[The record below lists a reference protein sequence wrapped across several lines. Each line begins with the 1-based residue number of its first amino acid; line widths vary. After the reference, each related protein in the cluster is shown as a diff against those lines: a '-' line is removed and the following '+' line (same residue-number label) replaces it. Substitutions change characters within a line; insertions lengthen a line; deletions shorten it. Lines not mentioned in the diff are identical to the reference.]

1 MIMFECMINVN
12 GTNMRVR
19 IGADRDQLAYQML
32 CAQYGNAAV
41 IGWPHP
47 V

>member
-1 MIMFECMINVN
+1 MTLFECMINLN
-12 GTNMRVR
+12 GTNMRVQV
-19 IGADRDQLAYQML
+19 GAARDQLAYQML
-32 CAQYGNAAV
+32 CAQYGRDAV

>member
-1 MIMFECMINVN
+1 MIMFECMISVG

-19 IGADRDQLAYQML
+19 VGAERDQLAYQML
-32 CAQYGNAAV
+32 CAQYGREAV